1 MDYFLLGI
9 LLWIWVAVPWF
20 ILAFIIND
28 IEIKERRRA
37 KKVTARK
44 KIIEKEKSKKVVV
57 HEVDDI
63 VIEDD
68 YMEDIIIE

>member
-28 IEIKERRRA
+28 IEIKERRQT
-37 KKVTARK
+37 KKVPVRK

-68 YMEDIIIE
+68 DLEDIIIE

>member
-28 IEIKERRRA
+28 IEIKERRQT
-37 KKVTARK
+37 KKVPGRK

-68 YMEDIIIE
+68 DMEDIIIE

>member
-1 MDYFLLGI
+1 MLGI

-28 IEIKERRRA
+28 IEIKERRQT
-37 KKVTARK
+37 KKVPVRK

-68 YMEDIIIE
+68 DMEDIIIE

>member
-28 IEIKERRRA
+28 IEIKERRQT
-37 KKVTARK
+37 KKVPVRK

-57 HEVDDI
+57 HEFDDI

-68 YMEDIIIE
+68 DMEDIIIE

>member
-28 IEIKERRRA
+28 IEIKERRQT
-37 KKVTARK
+37 KKVPVRK

-68 YMEDIIIE
+68 DMEDIIIE

>member
-63 VIEDD
+63 VIEDSD
-68 YMEDIIIE
+68 RYDIIIE

>member
-1 MDYFLLGI
+1 M
-9 LLWIWVAVPWF
+9 AVPWF

-28 IEIKERRRA
+28 IEIKERRQT
-37 KKVTARK
+37 KKVPVRK

-68 YMEDIIIE
+68 DMEDIIIE